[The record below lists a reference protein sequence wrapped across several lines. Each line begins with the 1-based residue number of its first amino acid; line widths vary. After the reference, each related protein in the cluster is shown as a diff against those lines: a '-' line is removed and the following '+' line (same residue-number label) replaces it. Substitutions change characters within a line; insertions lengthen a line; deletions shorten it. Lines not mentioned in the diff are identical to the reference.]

1 MRFLRST
8 WMTRI
13 VVTVMVAS
21 MIPFLGITVPERSS
35 AHVQHANWLRSHLT
49 GSIGAHTTAAI
60 DTALQTAAAE
70 RPPSLEAYTIA
81 FARAYEQQVALSRM
95 SAAVPFDASRIP
107 PALPP
112 LESLFAGTGIDAASL
127 YQHLRFRGMQGT
139 PPAVLLRFQ
148 TTPSATA
155 PTGPPRAFGLLP
167 ETLVL
172 PQATWT
178 LDSLLDE
185 ATDRFVGCLL
195 ATLWSGE
202 PLGP

>member
-13 VVTVMVAS
+13 AVAVMVAS
-21 MIPFLGITVPERSS
+21 MIPFLGITVPERSD

-49 GSIGAHTTAAI
+49 GSISAHTTAAI
-60 DTALQTAAAE
+60 NKALQTAEAE

-81 FARAYEQQVALSRM
+81 FARAYEQQVAASRM
-95 SAAVPFDASRIP
+95 SVAAPVVSLKPS
-107 PALPP
+107 ALPP

-148 TTPSATA
+148 ATPSATA
-155 PTGPPRAFGLLP
+155 PTGPPRALGLLP

-178 LDSLLDE
+178 LVSLLDE
-185 ATDRFVGCLL
+185 TTSRSVGCLL
-195 ATLWSGE
+195 STLWSGQ